1 MKKIVMGIA
10 AAACAVSMFAVDFS
24 ATVKMDTE
32 IAAKNGDAVDFLKI
46 KSKDQKDSDALI
58 ISGSSDKA
66 GGQFQLWY
74 QYDGTDGGNLY
85 RDLTKLE
92 ANKSNGAWENDNL
105 YKPHGL
111 RIRNVNLWFKPI
123 DQIKVTIGNV
133 AIDSYKEQIFW
144 WHGVYGAKPGS
155 WGAFGG
161 EYIGTQAGVKAEI
174 KPIDNLTF
182 EAALFQGIDTAQF
195 STASGYEYKGYA
207 VKAKYGFD
215 GGSAAAVFADK
226 GKDGQKYVAIGADY
240 SGIAGLYFFGNLS
253 FNLNKDGLQG
263 FAFDDYV
270 KYSADALT
278 IQAHLPFV
286 MFKEGNAFKAGMYA
300 TLKLSYAMDGF
311 TPYLLCTT
319 EPDGDAG
326 WTFDDSFKFFMTFKP
341 GVTFNVGSAAF
352 DAAFRLDFNDAN
364 AGSAKVNWS
373 VPVGITVGL

>member
-1 MKKIVMGIA
+1 MGIA

-24 ATVKMDTE
+24 ATVKMDTT
-32 IAAKNGDAVDFLKI
+32 IAAKNGDYVDFLKVNE
-46 KSKDQKDSDALI
+46 KDQKDGDALI
-58 ISGSSDKA
+58 VSGSSDKA

-74 QYDGTDGGNLY
+74 RYDGTDGTASGAPVVP
-85 RDLTKLE
+85 T
-92 ANKSNGAWENDNL
+92 ANAAI
-105 YKPHGL
+105 HV
-111 RIRNVNLWFKPI
+111 RNVNVWFKPI
-123 DQIKVTIGNV
+123 DQIKVTVGNV

-174 KPIDNLTF
+174 KPIDNLQID
-182 EAALFQGIDTAQF
+182 AALFQGINTAEF
-195 STASGYEYKGYA
+195 STSPNSAYKGYGF
-207 VKAKYGFD
+207 KAKYGFD
-215 GGSAAAVFADK
+215 GGSVAAVFVDK
-226 GKDGQKYVAIGADY
+226 GKDADKYVAIGADY
-240 SGIAGLYFFGNLS
+240 SGIAGLYFFGNAS
-253 FNLNKDGLQG
+253 FRLNNNGLQG

-286 MFKEGNAFKAGMYA
+286 MFKDGDAFKAGMYA
-300 TLKLSYAMDGF
+300 TLKVLYAMDGF

-326 WTFDDSFKFFMTFKP
+326 WTFDDKFKFFMTFQP

-364 AGSAKVNWS
+364 AGSAKVNWKI
-373 VPVGITVGL
+373 PVGITVGL